1 MKSPRY
7 FLVWGGLFL
16 GGAAAFSQH
25 QHVWTTSTTIMTK
38 GLRAATVNID
48 EGATREV
55 WAMDEYMTSCG
66 VQRAEGLSLYE
77 SGTQASPD
85 EYGLMTQTDLPA
97 ESPVLCVPS
106 EMIFSSEELRQ
117 GELKGLVD
125 AAEETLLVLGVTE
138 KDFPMFHL
146 FLKILIEHEKGDES
160 PWFPWLNSLPRRYS
174 NGASMTPYCFECLP
188 PLVANLAT
196 KERVRFIH
204 FYNALSQLRFLNADT
219 KKDKEL
225 AKWAYNVVYTRSF
238 GNHNGEGMEDP
249 VKRIVPMADM
259 FDHTTETE
267 VDISFDDDGNCYAY
281 TNRDVPGGSPLR
293 MSYGCPT
300 NPSHLFATY
309 GFLDETSPA
318 TFCKIMNIEATQELR
333 NIGLDFSRMLF
344 YKDTGDITEEVW
356 DVLLY
361 TILEDVDDD
370 ERQTQRAFYKA
381 CMSGDVDTKNAIHHE
396 YFHKTARVLQIHVDS
411 FLQNLDRLEAK
422 AATKNVVDHPRIP
435 IILEH
440 NEFVKQTF
448 LRVKENVDAMA
459 GQMA

>member
-1 MKSPRY
+1 
-7 FLVWGGLFL
+7 
-16 GGAAAFSQH
+16 
-25 QHVWTTSTTIMTK
+25 
-38 GLRAATVNID
+38 
-48 EGATREV
+48 
-55 WAMDEYMTSCG
+55 
-66 VQRAEGLSLYE
+66 
-77 SGTQASPD
+77 
-85 EYGLMTQTDLPA
+85 
-97 ESPVLCVPS
+97 
-106 EMIFSSEELRQ
+106 
-117 GELKGLVD
+117 
-125 AAEETLLVLGVTE
+125 
-138 KDFPMFHL
+138 
-146 FLKILIEHEKGDES
+146 
-160 PWFPWLNSLPRRYS
+160 
-174 NGASMTPYCFECLP
+174 
-188 PLVANLAT
+188 
-196 KERVRFIH
+196 
-204 FYNALSQLRFLNADT
+204 
-219 KKDKEL
+219 
-225 AKWAYNVVYTRSF
+225 
-238 GNHNGEGMEDP
+238 
-249 VKRIVPMADM
+249 MADM